1 MRIRL
6 EANIELLE
14 DLPFLNAHGAEGV
27 GLYRSEF
34 MLSGRSLDAATEDAQ
49 YAIYRSLIEQVAPR
63 PVTIRTFDL
72 DERQFGTA
80 QGPERRRTRPGLRGL
95 RLGLANPDVLRT
107 QLRALVRASAAWPAA
122 HHVPVRH
129 RGRRSARRP
138 ARS

>member
-1 MRIRL
+1 
-6 EANIELLE
+6 
-14 DLPFLNAHGAEGV
+14 
-27 GLYRSEF
+27 

-72 DERQFGTA
+72 DERQFGTP

-107 QLRALVRASAAWPAA
+107 QLRALVRASAHGPLRIMFPF
-122 HHVPVRH
+122 VD
-129 RGRRSARRP
+129 RGRRSAAGPRDP
-138 ARS
+138 Q